1 MAGPKERKKLRK
13 GMMTYDGKRMHS
25 STAEGLAMDR
35 NVSHGEASAG
45 SFRDYIYEKGH
56 GDGHDL
62 SEAQINNL
70 YKQYIEEKNRKF
82 MN

>member
-1 MAGPKERKKLRK
+1 MAGPKNKQKLRK
-13 GMMTYDGKRMHS
+13 GMMTYGGKRMHS
-25 STAEGLAMDR
+25 STAEGLAMEQ
-35 NVSHGEASAG
+35 NVSHGEGTAG
-45 SFRDYIYEKGH
+45 GFRDYVYEKGH

-62 SEAQINNL
+62 SEAQINKL